1 MQRVHSLFRVHPS
14 CLAGCL
20 DRDGLMGMEATLNN
34 FLKGVI
40 KAEYKQ
46 IMIYIADVAFVF
58 GSFIIDEEV
67 TLEKSLHLAE
77 SHFAQL

>member
-1 MQRVHSLFRVHPS
+1 MQRAHSLFMVHPA

-20 DRDGLMGMEATLNN
+20 DRDGLVGMEATLNN
-34 FLKGVI
+34 LLKGVI

-46 IMIYIADVAFVF
+46 IMVYIRDVAFLF
-58 GSFIIDEEV
+58 GSFINDEV

>member
-1 MQRVHSLFRVHPS
+1 MLRAHSLFSIHPS

-20 DRDGLMGMEATLNN
+20 DRDGLVGMEATINN
-34 FLKGVI
+34 LLKGVI

-46 IMIYIADVAFVF
+46 IMVYIRDVAFVF
-58 GSFIIDEEV
+58 GSFISDEV

-77 SHFAQL
+77 SRFVQI